1 MASFKYILALD
12 QGTTSSRAVLFDKS
26 GKIKTLAQKD
36 FKQIYPK
43 TGWVEHDPSDIWGTQ
58 YTVAKQVLG
67 KINVEDVASI
77 GITNQRE
84 TTVIWDKQTGV
95 PVYNAIVWQDRRT
108 ANYTDQLKK
117 DGKESIVKDK
127 TGLLLDPYFS
137 ATKIKWIL
145 DNVDGCR
152 KKAEQGKLA
161 FGTIDTWLIWNL
173 TRRKHHITDVTNASR
188 TLLYNIHDMDWDNDL
203 LEMFSIPKEVLPEV
217 RPSSF
222 IYGKTEPNLFK
233 KKIAISGIAGDQQ
246 AALFGQNCIE
256 PGMVKNTYGTG
267 CFMLMNTGEE
277 PIRSDHNL
285 LTTIAWM
292 LNDRVEYALEGS
304 IFMGG
309 AIVQWLRDGLG
320 IIDSSE
326 EIEKIAT
333 SVDDSGGVYLVPSFT
348 GMGAPYWDPHA
359 RGLITGLTRGSTSAH
374 IARAALESIAY
385 QCSDL
390 LHAMEA
396 DSDIKLKE
404 LRVDGGA
411 SVNNFLMQFQANTL
425 DIPVVRPRITE
436 TTALGAAFLAGLAV
450 RFWEDQQDISKQWKS
465 EIIFNSKI
473 NKDEMVQHHS
483 GWVRAVEMAR
493 SDV

>member
-43 TGWVEHDPSDIWGTQ
+43 TGWVEHDPSEIWGTQ
-58 YTVAKQVLG
+58 YTVAKQALDE
-67 KINVEDVASI
+67 ISVEDVASI

-137 ATKIKWIL
+137 ATKIEWIL
-145 DNVDGCR
+145 DNIDGCR
-152 KKAEQGKLA
+152 EKAEQGKLA

-173 TRRKHHITDVTNASR
+173 TRGKHHITDVTNASR

-267 CFMLMNTGEE
+267 CFMLMNTGED
-277 PIRSDHNL
+277 PIISDHNL

-396 DSDIKLKE
+396 DSAIKLKE

-411 SVNNFLMQFQANTL
+411 SVNNFLMQFQANML

-450 RFWEDQQDISKQWKS
+450 SYWEDQNDIAKQWES
-465 EIIFNSKI
+465 ETIFNSKI
-473 NKDEMVQHHS
+473 NKDEMVQNYS
-483 GWVRAVEMAR
+483 GWVKAVKMAR
-493 SDV
+493 SDL

>member
-1 MASFKYILALD
+1 MTSFKYILALD

-43 TGWVEHDPSDIWGTQ
+43 TGWVEHDPFEIWGTQ
-58 YTVAKQVLG
+58 YTVAKQALDE
-67 KINVEDVASI
+67 ISVEDVASI

-84 TTVIWDKQTGV
+84 TTVIWDKQTGL

-173 TRRKHHITDVTNASR
+173 TRGKHHITDVTNASR

-267 CFMLMNTGEE
+267 CFMLMNTGED

-396 DSDIKLKE
+396 DSAIKLKE

-425 DIPVVRPRITE
+425 GIPVVRPRITE

-450 RFWEDQQDISKQWKS
+450 SFWEDQQDISKQWKS
-465 EIIFNSKI
+465 ERIFNSKI